1 MLDKIF
7 GTIQKYHMLE
17 KGETA
22 VCGLSGGADSVCLLL
37 ALRELAPRLGI
48 TVEAIHVNHCLRG
61 EESDRDEEF
70 CRDLCRKLQV
80 PFTAVRCD
88 VKSFAQENGLSTEE
102 AAREL
107 RYKAFA
113 ENSAGKKL
121 ATAHNAGD
129 DLETA
134 LLNLTRGTALRGM
147 CGIPPVRG
155 SIIRPLLAVTRR
167 EIEDFLK
174 QRQQP
179 FVTDSTNLSNEYTRN
194 KLRHIVIPA
203 LEEINGSVIE
213 TSVRSFEAMREEN
226 ALIEEL
232 TDQAWAKCRQGDSLV
247 GLDQFHK
254 VIRRRCIARL
264 LAERSLP
271 YSYERLIQAEQLC
284 EKGGKICLSG
294 DLFLVGETGRLSLK
308 QLTNEPLPYLE
319 KELAI
324 GENCLFQGKILL
336 CEEVDRDEME
346 KICSVHK
353 KLTIQFLDHDKIKG
367 RAVLR
372 SRKFG
377 DRIRL
382 AGRDHSSSIKKLIN
396 EFIPPDRR
404 STLHFIEDAQ
414 GTIFAEG
421 LGVSQSAAPDQS
433 SKRLLKI
440 TVVNL

>member
-70 CRDLCRKLQV
+70 CRDLCRRLQV

-88 VKSFAQENGLSTEE
+88 VRSFAQENGLSTEE

-155 SIIRPLLAVTRR
+155 DRGLPQAAAAAIR
-167 EIEDFLK
+167 
-174 QRQQP
+174 
-179 FVTDSTNLSNEYTRN
+179 
-194 KLRHIVIPA
+194 H
-203 LEEINGSVIE
+203 
-213 TSVRSFEAMREEN
+213 
-226 ALIEEL
+226 
-232 TDQAWAKCRQGDSLV
+232 
-247 GLDQFHK
+247 
-254 VIRRRCIARL
+254 
-264 LAERSLP
+264 
-271 YSYERLIQAEQLC
+271 
-284 EKGGKICLSG
+284 
-294 DLFLVGETGRLSLK
+294 
-308 QLTNEPLPYLE
+308 
-319 KELAI
+319 
-324 GENCLFQGKILL
+324 
-336 CEEVDRDEME
+336 
-346 KICSVHK
+346 
-353 KLTIQFLDHDKIKG
+353 
-367 RAVLR
+367 
-372 SRKFG
+372 
-377 DRIRL
+377 
-382 AGRDHSSSIKKLIN
+382 
-396 EFIPPDRR
+396 
-404 STLHFIEDAQ
+404 
-414 GTIFAEG
+414 
-421 LGVSQSAAPDQS
+421 
-433 SKRLLKI
+433 
-440 TVVNL
+440 